1 MIRIWPLQCQYG
13 VPNGNSNN
21 SGARAMIRIW
31 PLQYQC
37 RAPSS
42 VPAHSTARIGR

>member
-13 VPNGNSNN
+13 VPNGNS
-21 SGARAMIRIW
+21 ARAMIGIW
-31 PLQYQC
+31 PLQYPC